1 MSTSSM
7 LSRVVDWIR
16 LSRGQTEKVLGSNK
30 STSIRFSCTNTVT
43 YIHTAKKEKSQII
56 LNKRM

>member
-16 LSRGQTEKVLGSNK
+16 LSRGQTENVLGSDK
-30 STSIRFSCTNTVT
+30 STSIRFSCTNTLT
-43 YIHTAKKEKSQII
+43 HIHREKKEKSQIKVS
-56 LNKRM
+56 KRI

>member
-16 LSRGQTEKVLGSNK
+16 LSRGQTEKVLGSDK
-30 STSIRFSCTNTVT
+30 STSTRLTCTNMLT
-43 YIHTAKKEKSQII
+43 YTHTEKKGKSQITPS
-56 LNKRM
+56 KRI